1 MEAWDLLHCPP
12 NTTHVIIG
20 AGAGPSVVVSV
31 GSRQFANTPEWGGY
45 PVNELAA
52 KHGASTREETNDPNV
67 AYADVTP
74 QRGPARYQD
83 GWLPG

>member
-1 MEAWDLLHCPP
+1 M
-12 NTTHVIIG
+12 
-20 AGAGPSVVVSV
+20 
-31 GSRQFANTPEWGGY
+31 
-45 PVNELAA
+45 NELAA
-52 KHGASTREETNDPNV
+52 KHGASAREETNGPNV